1 MAAEYSANAIQT
13 VEPGLPV
20 IFTESPVPC
29 NRGLVFH
36 RDESGV
42 FQLANNAP
50 ASSSGCNCG
59 CGCGCNN
66 RRIYETLY
74 RVSFHGN
81 IAISDEGEVEPIQL
95 SISIGGDID
104 PSSTM
109 ISTPAAVGDFQ
120 NVGAEIIVAV
130 PSLCGCVSIS
140 VRNTSTQAIDV
151 QNANLTVDYIGIRRV
166 F

>member
-1 MAAEYSANAIQT
+1 MAAEYSANELQT
-13 VEPGLPV
+13 VQPNLPV

-29 NRGLVFH
+29 NRGLIFH

-42 FQLANNAP
+42 FQLANNSP
-50 ASSSGCNCG
+50 VNNCNCSCG
-59 CGCGCNN
+59 CGGC

-74 RVSFHGN
+74 RISFHAN
-81 IAISDEGEVEPIQL
+81 IAIAEGGSVEPIQL
-95 SISIGGDID
+95 TISINGEPD

-130 PSLCGCVSIS
+130 PSLCGCESIS

-151 QNANLTVDYIGIRRV
+151 QNANLTVDYIGVRRV
-166 F
+166 G

>member
-1 MAAEYSANAIQT
+1 MAAEYSANELQT
-13 VEPGLPV
+13 VQPNLPV

-29 NRGLVFH
+29 NRGLIFH

-42 FQLANNAP
+42 FQLANNSP
-50 ASSSGCNCG
+50 VNNCNCSCG
-59 CGCGCNN
+59 CGGC

-74 RVSFHGN
+74 RVSFHAN
-81 IAISDEGEVEPIQL
+81 IAIAEGGSVEPIQL
-95 SISIGGDID
+95 TISINGEPD

-130 PSLCGCVSIS
+130 PSLCGCESIS

-151 QNANLTVDYIGIRRV
+151 QNANLTVDYIGVRRV
-166 F
+166 G

>member
-50 ASSSGCNCG
+50 DFNNGCS
-59 CGCGCNN
+59 CGCGCNC
-66 RRIYETLY
+66 RRVYETLY
-74 RVSFHGN
+74 RVSFHSN
-81 IAISDEGEVEPIQL
+81 IAISEEGEVEPIQL
-95 SISIGGDID
+95 SISIGGDTD

-109 ISTPAAVGDFQ
+109 IATPAAIGDFQ
-120 NVGAEIIVAV
+120 NVGTEIIVAV

-151 QNANLTVDYIGIRRV
+151 QNANLTVDYIGVRRI

>member
-1 MAAEYSANAIQT
+1 MAAEYSANELQT
-13 VEPGLPV
+13 VQPNLPV

-29 NRGLVFH
+29 NRGLIFH

-42 FQLANNAP
+42 FQLANNSP
-50 ASSSGCNCG
+50 VNNCNCSCG
-59 CGCGCNN
+59 CGGC

-74 RVSFHGN
+74 RVSFHAN
-81 IAISDEGEVEPIQL
+81 IAIAEGGSVEPIQL
-95 SISIGGDID
+95 TISINGEPD

-130 PSLCGCVSIS
+130 PSLCGCESIS

-151 QNANLTVDYIGIRRV
+151 QNANLTVDYIGVRRV
-166 F
+166 V